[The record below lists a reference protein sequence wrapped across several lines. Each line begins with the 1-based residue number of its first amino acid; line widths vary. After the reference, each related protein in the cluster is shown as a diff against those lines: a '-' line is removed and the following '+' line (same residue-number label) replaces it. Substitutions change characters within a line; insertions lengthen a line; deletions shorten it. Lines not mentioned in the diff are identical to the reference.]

1 MMRSKPITGRHLGWS
16 SADLAS
22 KSYARF
28 WSTQLAPLR
37 RTFVMR

>member
-22 KSYARF
+22 KPYARF